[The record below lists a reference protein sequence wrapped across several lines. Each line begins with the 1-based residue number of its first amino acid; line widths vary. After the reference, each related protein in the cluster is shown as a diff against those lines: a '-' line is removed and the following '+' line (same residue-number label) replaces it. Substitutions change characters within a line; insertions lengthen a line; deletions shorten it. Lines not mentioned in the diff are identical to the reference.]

1 MLPAIFSF
9 SAGLV
14 VMLVSA
20 KIFLDLVTEL
30 SAKWKFSPLFIS
42 LVIVALCTNL
52 PELTVTIAALGHGD
66 PGLAMGNVVGS
77 SIANITIILGAATL
91 FGNVRIGTTKTPKNA
106 FLLLLITVLFSVLTL
121 SSVSTIYKVILLSAA
136 VFVSFVYEYILAL
149 NGRLHE
155 DKKLL
160 KLIAKLSNKKPK
172 FPKIVYIILF
182 LGSIAGLSVGGNIT
196 VNSVTDLSHLLNLS
210 TTVLGLTL
218 TAIAT
223 SLPELLMSI
232 IASNKKDSKVVLGT
246 LIGSNI
252 FNLTFFPAIIFISTM
267 GIQIKKF
274 ISIKEIFFLLLS
286 TLVFYLLVKKRNGET
301 VSKDISV
308 LLITIFAVYSVFI
321 FYL

>member
-1 MLPAIFSF
+1 
-9 SAGLV
+9 
-14 VMLVSA
+14 MLVSA

-42 LVIVALCTNL
+42 LVIVALGTNL

>member
-42 LVIVALCTNL
+42 LVIVALGTNL